1 MPKRKKTEGRN
12 SVDLATDFY
21 SNPNANLVSFEHPDM
36 SEGRWADLSA
46 DNKTK
51 TARWGE
57 HADYEYEAARQT
69 TDAPGVGEA
78 GNIKMKVD
86 VTDYTDEYIKN
97 LSSRDANIRA
107 WEGLSHEAKLAAI
120 EVSKKL
126 KDKGKT
132 IIHSGYRSES
142 QSKEDMQRV
151 GNLNIYKQEWRDALT
166 TKKLK
171 DSDPHSML
179 SLYQK
184 YGTGL
189 LDSKPG
195 SKLRKI
201 AVQEMWDA
209 GFRSRHG
216 NRSGVGNAFDI
227 SYPGMPTKWKTKGGK
242 ETIAAKAVR
251 TKLGTPKIKIT
262 PEGSPLHI
270 HIQLKKPHTH
280 PKKKS

>member
-1 MPKRKKTEGRN
+1 MPKRKKIEGRN

-21 SNPNANLVSFEHPDM
+21 SNPNTSLVSFEHTG
-36 SEGRWADLSA
+36 GRW
-46 DNKTK
+46 
-51 TARWGE
+51 GQ

-97 LSSRDANIRA
+97 LSPQDANIRA
-107 WEGLSHEAKLAAI
+107 WEGLTHEAKLSAI

-142 QSKEDMQRV
+142 QSKEDRQRV
-151 GNLNIYKQEWRDALT
+151 GSLKIYKQEWTKGLT
-166 TKKLK
+166 PEQLSSKPIGPESSKEDKKLRT
-171 DSDPHSML
+171 S
-179 SLYQK
+179 
-184 YGTGL
+184 
-189 LDSKPG
+189 
-195 SKLRKI
+195 
-201 AVQEMWDA
+201 AVQAMWDA
-209 GFRSRHG
+209 GLRSRHG

-227 SYPGMPTKWKTKGGK
+227 SYPGMPTSWKKNVGTKTKPIWK
-242 ETIAAKAVR
+242 ETKAAHAVKH
-251 TKLGTPKIKIT
+251 KLGTPKIEIT

-270 HIQLKKPHTH
+270 HIQLKKSPV
-280 PKKKS
+280 KKSSIKKRQTP